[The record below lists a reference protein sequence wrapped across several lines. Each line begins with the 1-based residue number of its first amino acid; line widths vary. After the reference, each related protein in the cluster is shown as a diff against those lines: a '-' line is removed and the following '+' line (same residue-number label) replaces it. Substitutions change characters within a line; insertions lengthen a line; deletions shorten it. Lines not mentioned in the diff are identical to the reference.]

1 MLILFGLLFLLLI
14 AVFPI
19 AAVIVGA
26 RAEQFEKLTGWTGRT
41 SIHARAAAWL
51 II

>member
-1 MLILFGLLFLLLI
+1 MLSLFILLFLLLI

-26 RAEQFEKLTGWTGRT
+26 TAEQFEKLTGWEGRT
-41 SIHARAAAWL
+41 SIHAREAAWL
-51 II
+51 IL